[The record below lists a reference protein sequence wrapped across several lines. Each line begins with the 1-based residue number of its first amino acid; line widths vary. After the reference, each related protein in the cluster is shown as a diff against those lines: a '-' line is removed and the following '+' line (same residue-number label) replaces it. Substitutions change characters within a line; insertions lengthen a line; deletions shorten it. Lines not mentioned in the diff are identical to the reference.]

1 MNTQSQSRVIALPQ
15 NQPSKPSGRF
25 SSSLTNFL
33 KLSVLLA
40 IAIFQSLLAL
50 AQSPP
55 SIITQP
61 QSAVVV
67 LSGSN
72 LTVSVNATGSPV
84 PSFQWRFD
92 GTNMDGQVLSSL
104 SFTNI
109 TEDQSGS
116 YDVVVTNSYGSVTS
130 CVSRITV
137 MTPTIYWTGA
147 GDGQS
152 WNNSSNWNTGVLPTS
167 SDSIFISNTNGTI
180 TVSSG
185 MTLSNLLCQCSLTLN
200 GSLNV
205 EGAVDI
211 TQSFSL
217 PVGNSISVN
226 GTNAALIAEGST
238 TADGVSM
245 YAGSGSLISFPG
257 LTNINNPSG
266 SPTIYLTAYSDAVL
280 DLSSVRQM
288 AAVNYEGA
296 IEVNPQAGGFVNLG
310 GLTNIPSGEILFYAD
325 YTNSEINL
333 NNLQTFSGADCDLD
347 AANGGAIWA
356 TNLNS
361 ISGVTLSLNYS
372 STLALSNLNFIY
384 GGDGNI
390 QYPNESINITAY
402 PGAVLDLSSVRYMQ
416 GTTSGGLNL
425 DVTAYTGATVNLSG
439 LTNTVSDS
447 GGVNF
452 YADYTNS
459 EINLNNLQTFSSADS
474 VIEAANGGVILAT
487 RLQSI
492 SGGGTSFLANGV
504 GSLIDLSSLSA
515 FTTPLS
521 TSSLT
526 AENGGVILL
535 NCNVL
540 LLQNVAVNWAG
551 CALLPPVIPASG
563 LLSLYAQPWNSYW
576 VETLDTRNATN
587 QWQFYERIPATNDL
601 QVISG
606 SFPSWL
612 AFQVYEFVADP
623 PILDLNRISRTN
635 VQFVLYGAP
644 PNNFGVQTTDS
655 LDTQPID
662 WSLLETTCAMTN
674 SFRIFAPFAPTDAMR
689 FYRAQEE

>member
-1 MNTQSQSRVIALPQ
+1 MA
-15 NQPSKPSGRF
+15 
-25 SSSLTNFL
+25 
-33 KLSVLLA
+33 
-40 IAIFQSLLAL
+40 
-50 AQSPP
+50 
-55 SIITQP
+55 
-61 QSAVVV
+61 AV
-67 LSGSN
+67 
-72 LTVSVNATGSPV
+72 
-84 PSFQWRFD
+84 
-92 GTNMDGQVLSSL
+92 
-104 SFTNI
+104 
-109 TEDQSGS
+109 
-116 YDVVVTNSYGSVTS
+116 
-130 CVSRITV
+130 
-137 MTPTIYWTGA
+137 
-147 GDGQS
+147 
-152 WNNSSNWNTGVLPTS
+152 NN
-167 SDSIFISNTNGTI
+167 
-180 TVSSG
+180 
-185 MTLSNLLCQCSLTLN
+185 
-200 GSLNV
+200 
-205 EGAVDI
+205 EGAIQVSTQAGALVDL
-211 TQSFSL
+211 S
-217 PVGNSISVN
+217 
-226 GTNAALIAEGST
+226 
-238 TADGVSM
+238 
-245 YAGSGSLISFPG
+245 G
-257 LTNINNPSG
+257 LTNIPSGEVLFYADYTNGVINLNNLQTFSGADCVLEAANGGAIWATNLNSISGVDLYVYAYSTLALNSLATINNPTG
-266 SPTIYLTAYSDAVL
+266 SPTIYLTAYSGAVL

-288 AAVNYEGA
+288 WAVNYEGA
-296 IEVNPQAGGFVNLG
+296 IEVDPQAGGFVNLG

-390 QYPNESINITAY
+390 QYPNESVNITAY